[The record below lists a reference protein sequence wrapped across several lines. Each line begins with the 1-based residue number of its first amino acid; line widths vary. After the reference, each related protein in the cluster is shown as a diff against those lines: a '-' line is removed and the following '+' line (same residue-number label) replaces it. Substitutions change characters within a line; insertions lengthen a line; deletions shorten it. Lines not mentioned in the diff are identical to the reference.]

1 MNEATPKILVLYFTQ
16 SGQLRAIIDSVLKD
30 INGYAAID
38 FVAIQPQTPY
48 PFPWT
53 PHRFFD
59 TMPETVEHLP
69 PPILPLPAYVHEKE
83 YDLVILGYQPWFLNP
98 SQPITAFLQS
108 DDAKILQHKPVL
120 TIIGSRNMWL
130 HAQEKVKEYLL
141 QHKANLVGNLVFF
154 DTNSNIIST
163 LTVIRW
169 SFKGQKEASG
179 WLPAAGVQDK
189 DIQAASRFGKLIL
202 ASLQEKNLHQLHEQ
216 MMLQDAVILNPGLVL
231 LEQRGIKNFRFWSKF
246 IREKGGPGDP
256 HRKGRVLLFQR
267 LLIVAIFFLSPISAV
282 SAFIKLQLHKKK
294 LEKDVVYFKGL
305 HYEKGRI

>member
-1 MNEATPKILVLYFTQ
+1 MNQPKILVLYFTQ
-16 SGQLRAIIDSVLKD
+16 SGQLRDIIDSVLKD
-30 INGYAAID
+30 VKEHAEID
-38 FVAIQPQTPY
+38 FAEITPQKPY

-53 PHRFFD
+53 PHVFFD

-69 PPILPLPAYVHEKE
+69 PPINPVRSDVYDKD

-108 DDAKILQHKPVL
+108 DYARVLENKPVL
-120 TIIGSRNMWL
+120 TIVGSRNMWL
-130 HAQEKVKEYLL
+130 HAQERVKEYLL
-141 QHKANLVGNLVFF
+141 KRYAKLVGNIVLF

-179 WLPAAGVQDK
+179 LLPAAGVQNK
-189 DIQAASRFGKLIL
+189 DIKAASRFGKTIL
-202 ASLQEKNLHQLHEQ
+202 DSLQNSDLAHLHEHL
-216 MMLQDAVILNPGLVL
+216 MAQDAVTLDPGLVL

-246 IREKGGPGDP
+246 IREKGEPGDP
-256 HRKGRVLLFQR
+256 NRKGRVALFQR
-267 LLIVAIFFLSPISAV
+267 LLIVAIFILSPIAAL

-294 LEKDVVYFKGL
+294 LAKDVVYFKGL
-305 HYEKGRI
+305 SYEKDRI